1 MFDFFTLDLFF
12 NLTVAVIIS
21 LVVIEGFSY
30 LRSKDRS

>member
-1 MFDFFTLDLFF
+1 MSGFFTIDLFF

-30 LRSKDRS
+30 LRSKDKS